1 VFDKIPKV
9 IKCLVLA
16 CSIVLFSTLFYV
28 YIDNSYNIFVILK
41 ANNLYK
47 NFKDIDTVIGVPQPL
62 PINNFFN
69 KINDMTIISPAMG
82 ISSNKKDNTIICNG
96 NGLTDA
102 FDSQYNL
109 TDGQTSPN
117 GKWQNIYA
125 GYGLTGVEKSGD
137 KNVFYLKPKPV
148 TSIHKTLAALVQSTD
163 KFCDLSLNLDVKT
176 VKQLRENDPA
186 NTWESAWVFFRYT
199 DHFHYY
205 WFTISADGIE
215 LGKKD
220 CDSCKDSYYGQQPLV
235 TKKIPSLK
243 LNTWQHW
250 LINLNGNHIQ
260 ISVDNQMI
268 IDYIDEKMSPKLSSG
283 AIAMY
288 SEDAYVQYD
297 NVKLLSK

>member
-1 VFDKIPKV
+1 MPKV
-9 IKCLVLA
+9 IKYLVLA
-16 CSIVLFSTLFYV
+16 CSLVLFSALLHT
-28 YIDNSYNIFVILK
+28 YIGNSYYVFVILEF
-41 ANNLYK
+41 NDLYK
-47 NFKDIDTVIGVPQPL
+47 NFKNINTEIDIPQL
-62 PINNFFN
+62 LQVNNFFN
-69 KINDMTIISPAMG
+69 KINDMTIIPAMG
-82 ISSNKKDNTIICNG
+82 ISSTKKGSTPICNG

-102 FDSQYNL
+102 FDSQYNI
-109 TDGQTSPN
+109 TDGQPSPN
-117 GKWQNIYA
+117 GKWQNNYA
-125 GYGLTGVEKSGD
+125 GYGLTGVERSGD

-186 NTWESAWVFFRYT
+186 NTWEAAWIFFRYT

-220 CDSCKDSYYGQQPLV
+220 CDSCKDSFYGQQSLV

-250 LINLNGNHIQ
+250 FINLNGNHIQ
-260 ISVDNQMI
+260 ISVDGQMV
-268 IDYIDEKMSPKLSSG
+268 IDYMDEKMSPKLSSG
-283 AIAMY
+283 TIAMY

-297 NVKLLSK
+297 SVNLLSK